1 MSLVPAGRVCYHV
14 TLHQETGT
22 VGESGSIAPQVLE
35 GIWQVVSHNWALFS
49 ILLTL
54 LLLIIVPVL
63 ILGRYVRICLN
74 IIRDIVPEMFKTRV
88 GCDPILGEERD
99 FYATDG
105 VRLRGTFMH
114 PAATERRGLIIF
126 APEYKSD
133 RHTSARY
140 CRALLAAGYDVFS
153 FDFRGHGDSAAE
165 EGYTP
170 RQWASDREVT
180 DMEGAIAFAE
190 HWLDEQGR
198 PIELGLFG
206 ISRGACAAILASAES
221 ASVKAIVT
229 DGVFSSDC
237 TLELFMKRWARIFA
251 RVRVLYENHPPEF
264 WRFLRWC
271 VFLTCR
277 FKLKCNYPSVRKTL
291 TRMIPRPMLFI
302 HGERDSFIPVEQSR
316 LLYALSAQPKHLWTV
331 PNAKHNQSVDAR
343 PAEYARRI
351 VEFFD
356 HYLAKRADPH
366 NMYNEG
372 RFEEIA
378 RPTSARRLEPVTV
391 GGGNGDGH
399 GHGDGDG
406 SGTGRYPGSDRLRH
420 AADAAAPGDA
430 ASNAASDN

>member
-1 MSLVPAGRVCYHV
+1 MGDPGSLVQQ
-14 TLHQETGT
+14 LL
-22 VGESGSIAPQVLE
+22 ESL
-35 GIWQVVSHNWALFS
+35 WQVVSHNWALFS
-49 ILLTL
+49 ILFTIL
-54 LLLIIVPVL
+54 LLMCIPVL
-63 ILGRYVRICLN
+63 IVAKYVRICLN
-74 IIRDIVPEMFKTRV
+74 IIRDIVPEMFKTQV
-88 GCDPILGEERD
+88 FEPMFGEERD

-105 VRLRGTFMH
+105 VRLRGMFMH
-114 PAATERRGLIIF
+114 TTASQHRGLIIF
-126 APEYKSD
+126 APEYKCD
-133 RHTSARY
+133 RQSCARY
-140 CRALLAAGYDVFS
+140 CRPLLAAGYDVFS
-153 FDFRGHGDSAAE
+153 FDFRGHGESASE

-170 RQWASDREVT
+170 RQWASDREVA
-180 DMEGAIAFAE
+180 DMQGAIAFAE
-190 HWLDEQGR
+190 QWLDEQDR

-229 DGVFSSDC
+229 DGAFSSDS

-251 RVRVLYENHPPEF
+251 KVRVLYENHPPEF

-331 PNAKHNQSVDAR
+331 PKAKHNESIDAR
-343 PAEYARRI
+343 PTEYAGRT

-356 HYLAKRADPH
+356 HYLAKRQDPS

-372 RFEEIA
+372 RLEEIA
-378 RPTSARRLEPVTV
+378 RSLDAPRRETVPAARRSGRLLPNVTT
-391 GGGNGDGH
+391 
-399 GHGDGDG
+399 
-406 SGTGRYPGSDRLRH
+406 SLS
-420 AADAAAPGDA
+420 ADAA
-430 ASNAASDN
+430 SKN